1 MSGTVDESRVAYRTC
16 PLCEATCGLELTIAD
31 GRVTRIRGDR
41 DDVFSKGFVCP
52 KGSSL
57 RQLDAD
63 PNRLRTP
70 LIRRNGRLV
79 ACTWDEAF
87 DHIAA
92 RLQPLLAEHGPDAI
106 AVYLGN
112 PNVHNMSG
120 PIYNRVLLK
129 ALGTKN
135 IFSASTVDQMPKH
148 VSSGL
153 MFGHPDTI
161 AVPDLDRTDYL
172 LILGANP
179 KVSNGSLAT
188 APDWPG
194 RIDGIARR
202 GGRVVVVDPRFSET
216 AAIASEHIPITP
228 GTDAQWLAA
237 LGNVIVNE
245 GLVNLGRLADH
256 CAGLDEA
263 AAALTPFTPEAVS
276 ATCGIPAEITRR
288 IALEFA
294 AASTA
299 VAYGRIGTHTTR
311 FGTVAAWLV
320 DLLNAV
326 TGNLDTPGGAMFPK
340 AATERPRSIRGFRT
354 GRWASRVE
362 GHPEVRGE
370 LPAATLASEI
380 ETAGLGQVRG
390 LVTIAGNPVLS
401 TPRGDQL
408 RRALQTLDFM
418 VSIDVYRNETTTN
431 ADVILPAPSPLY
443 RSHYDLAFTALSV
456 RNIANYSPP
465 VFEMAEGDLDEW
477 EIMLRLG
484 AIAMGMPATT
494 DVSALDDQVL
504 ETLIQ
509 GSVNDERS
517 PITGLTV
524 GEVVTEVQGERG
536 PDRILDFLIRTG
548 PYGDGFGTK
557 PGLNLAELIANPHGI
572 DLGPL
577 QPRIPEVLTTPSG
590 RVELAPLQ
598 IVQAMEEM
606 QARLAEPLP
615 GMLLVGRRTLRSNN
629 SWMHNL
635 EILVKGKPRCTLQI
649 NPVDASR
656 IGAVEGQPVTVTA
669 AAGSV
674 TAPATI
680 TDIIKVGVV
689 SLPHGWGHDIADG
702 GLEVAARRP
711 GVNVNELSPNDVVDP
726 LSGNATL
733 TAIPVRLSV

>member
-16 PLCEATCGLELTIAD
+16 PLCEATCGLELAIAD

-524 GEVVTEVQGERG
+524 GEVVADVQGERG

-557 PGLNLAELIANPHGI
+557 PGLSLAELIANPHGI

>member
-524 GEVVTEVQGERG
+524 GEVVADVQGERG

-557 PGLNLAELIANPHGI
+557 PGLSLAELIANPHGI

>member
-524 GEVVTEVQGERG
+524 GEVVAEVQGERG

-557 PGLNLAELIANPHGI
+557 PGLSLAELIANPHGI

>member
-1 MSGTVDESRVAYRTC
+1 MSDTVDESRVAYRTC
-16 PLCEATCGLELTIAD
+16 PLCEATCGLELAIAD

-63 PNRLRTP
+63 PDRLRTP
-70 LIRRNGRLV
+70 LIRRNGRLG

-153 MFGHPDTI
+153 MFGHPDAI

-263 AAALTPFTPEAVS
+263 AAALTPFTPETVS
-276 ATCGIPAEITRR
+276 ATCGIPAEMTRR

-320 DLLNAV
+320 DLLNAL

-380 ETAGLGQVRG
+380 ETAGLGQVRA

-408 RRALQTLDFM
+408 SRALQTLDFM

-456 RNIANYSPP
+456 RNVANYSPP

-477 EIMLRLG
+477 EIVLRLG

-504 ETLIQ
+504 ETLVQ
-509 GSVNDERS
+509 GSVKDERS
-517 PITGLTV
+517 PISGLTV
-524 GEVVTEVQGERG
+524 DEVLAEVQGERG

-548 PYGDGFGTK
+548 PYGDGFATK
-557 PGLNLAELIANPHGI
+557 PGLSLAELIANPHGI

-577 QPRIPEVLTTPSG
+577 QPRIPEVLTTPSS

-615 GMLLVGRRTLRSNN
+615 GILLVGRRTLRSNN

-656 IGAVEGQPVTVTA
+656 IGAVEGQPVTVIA

-680 TDIIKVGVV
+680 TDTIKVGVV
-689 SLPHGWGHDIADG
+689 SLPHGWGHDTADG

-711 GVNVNELSPNDVVDP
+711 GVNVNELSPNDVLDP